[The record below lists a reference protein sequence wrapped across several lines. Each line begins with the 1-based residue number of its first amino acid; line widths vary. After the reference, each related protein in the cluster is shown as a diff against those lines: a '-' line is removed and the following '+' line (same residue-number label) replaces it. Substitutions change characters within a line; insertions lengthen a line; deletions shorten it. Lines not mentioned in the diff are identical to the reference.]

1 MLPQQ
6 AAGRFRLKGIVGLA
20 GVGMLMSGL
29 APHTLAQAD
38 EDQAPRELQGLQ
50 VTGTALKVDVP
61 LAETPRPASVVDR
74 EELDDRNVQ
83 SLDETFRYRAGV
95 LSGHYGA
102 DNDTDWFKVRGFD
115 HSTYQDGL
123 RIYREGYYQWLPETF
138 GLERVDVLKGP
149 ASILYGEAPPG
160 GVINAISKRPS
171 DEVSGTVELQ
181 AGNRDHRQ
189 LNVDTTGPLTDN
201 ASYRLVAVYKDR
213 EGDLD
218 HTGNERYYLAPSL
231 SLDLTGDTR
240 LTVLSSFQKDD
251 GVPVNGFKLPY
262 GTIDD
267 TPYGKVDRSA
277 NLGQPGY
284 DRNERTQSAVGYEL
298 EHAFSDQWSL
308 LQNLRYNRL
317 DLELR
322 SSYAAGQSPTDPRV
336 ADQGLVYRDGTTDGW
351 TIDNRLVGKFF
362 TDRTENT
369 LLVGLDYQK
378 LTSEGDEYDNF
389 PWYDF
394 DNGQYV
400 TPPFGTIDMFDPVYG
415 NFTPVDDNQ
424 LSESETGKEQIGLY
438 VQNQLRVDDR
448 WVILASLRHDWASA
462 TDESMFGTQRAND
475 EELTVSGGLMYI
487 ADNGVSPY
495 ISYSESFQAQTGTDA
510 EGNLYEPLKG
520 EQLEAGVKYAP
531 SWLDGY
537 VSAAA
542 FDIEEKNGLVSGGA
556 AQVQRGE
563 KQSRGFE
570 LEGNAYL
577 TGQWQVTAA
586 YTYTDTETRDEFSD
600 TEARAP
606 LIPRHMASLWT
617 DYDLRRLL
625 PGLKLGGG
633 IRYNGESEDGDTE
646 VPSFTVADVMARYDI
661 DQNWRVQLN
670 VNNVTDREY
679 VASCEYWCYYGESRN
694 VTGSVSYRW

>member
-1 MLPQQ
+1 ML
-6 AAGRFRLKGIVGLA
+6 LT
-20 GVGMLMSGL
+20 GL
-29 APHTLAQAD
+29 APVTLAQTD
-38 EDQAPRELQGLQ
+38 EGQEPRELQGLQ

-74 EELDDRNVQ
+74 DELDDRNVQ

-138 GLERVDVLKGP
+138 GLDRVDVLKGP

-160 GVINAISKRPS
+160 GVINAVSKRPS
-171 DEVSGTVELQ
+171 DEASGMVELQ
-181 AGNRDHRQ
+181 GGNRDHRQ
-189 LNVDTTGPLTDN
+189 LNIDTTGPLTDN
-201 ASYRLVAVYKDR
+201 VSYRLVAVYKDR

-218 HTGNERYYLAPSL
+218 HTENERYYLAPSVTVDL
-231 SLDLTGDTR
+231 SDRTS

-262 GTIDD
+262 GTVDD

-284 DRNERTQSAVGYEL
+284 DKNERTQNAIGYEL
-298 EHAFSDQWSL
+298 EHAFNDQWSF
-308 LQNLRYNRL
+308 LQNMRYNQL

-322 SSYAAGQSPTDPRV
+322 SSYAAGQNPVDPRV

-362 TDRTENT
+362 TEHTENT

-378 LTSEGDEYDNF
+378 LASEGEEYDNF
-389 PWYDF
+389 PAYDF
-394 DNGQYV
+394 NNGQYF
-400 TPPFGTIDMFDPVYG
+400 TPPFGTVDMFDPEYG
-415 NFTPVDDNQ
+415 NFTPVTDSQ
-424 LSESETGKEQIGLY
+424 LTDSETDKEQLGLY

-448 WVILASLRHDWASA
+448 WVVLASLRHDWAE
-462 TDESMFGTQRAND
+462 TEDVTGGNRQRADD
-475 EELTVSGGLMYI
+475 EELTVSGGLMYL
-487 ADNGVSPY
+487 ADNGLSPY

-510 EGNLYEPLKG
+510 DGDLYKPLKG

-531 SWLDGY
+531 LWLDGY
-537 VSAAA
+537 LSAAV
-542 FDIEEKNGLVSGGA
+542 FDITEENGLVFGGA
-556 AQVQRGE
+556 TQVQRGE
-563 KQSRGFE
+563 KESRGFE

-577 TGQWQVTAA
+577 TELWQVTAA
-586 YTYTDTETRDEFSD
+586 YTYTDTETRDEFND

-606 LIPRHMASLWT
+606 LIPRHMASFWT
-617 DYDLRRLL
+617 DYNLRQLL
-625 PGLKLGGG
+625 PGLKVGGG
-633 IRYNGESEDGDTE
+633 VRYNGESKDGDTE
-646 VPSFTVADVMARYDI
+646 VSSFTVADVMARYDI
-661 DQNWRVQLN
+661 DRNWRVQLN
-670 VNNVTDREY
+670 VNNVTDKEY
-679 VASCEYWCYYGESRN
+679 VASCEYWCYYGESRS